1 MRCRKALLLHPFG
14 CIKATAESVAE
25 LARLSQTPAALE
37 GRSLAI
43 DLGIKNSC
51 YNQAIVPALR
61 TISVQLT
68 SLDVRQCRLGP
79 SELDVLSTDVLA
91 GTTQL
96 KELQVAWNPH
106 RLARAQHAAQL
117 ACAR

>member
-14 CIKATAESVAE
+14 CMQRPNRMRNSLVSLRHWPVSKAAC
-25 LARLSQTPAALE
+25 
-37 GRSLAI
+37 SLAI
-43 DLGIKNSC
+43 YLGIKNSC

-61 TISVQLT
+61 TISAQLT

-96 KELQVAWNPH
+96 KELQVVWNPH
-106 RLARAQHAAQL
+106 RLARAQHAAQI